1 MSISSAISTAQQIFN
16 NTGTQTSVTS
26 TNIANTQNANYAKRT
41 AVLVSNGSGALVA
54 MTSREQNQPLLRQTI
69 ASTSLASGQ
78 STLATGLEEIRSL
91 LGGNDYETSMSTK
104 MTALLNNIGA
114 YAAKPSEATLA
125 STVVSSAQDVVNTL
139 NTTSSELQAIRAR
152 ADAEIKTQVDKL
164 NNLLGQFET
173 ANTAIMQA
181 EAIGKQNNDAL
192 DTRDSLVKQ
201 ISEITGVS
209 STIRAGNDMALYT
222 SDGTTLFE
230 TIPRTVGF
238 TATKTYTAA
247 MTGYAV
253 TIDGVAV
260 KAGVG
265 GDTSASGSLQALLQI
280 RDDVAPKYQSQLD
293 EMARGL
299 ITAFA
304 EALPSDPEGTFGAI
318 AGLFTYKDASGV
330 EQFDVP
336 ASGMVDHDY
345 DNDGIIDATLPGSS
359 GLGGRIMVNSAL
371 VPPTGVPTLLRDGGI
386 NGDASYE
393 WNTNKDSSYSA
404 LLDRYVQ
411 MMQANQSFDEI
422 SGGTDIDLM
431 SYASDS
437 TGWLEALR
445 SSSTT
450 ATETK
455 SAMQSRAAEA
465 LSSET
470 GVSLDEELSLLLDIE
485 QSYKAATKLVST
497 IDEMISALMNAAG

>member
-54 MTSREQNQPLLRQTI
+54 MTSREQNEPLLRQTI

-91 LGGNDYETSMSTK
+91 LGGNDYELSMSTT
-104 MTALLNNIGA
+104 MTTLLNNLGA

-125 STVVSSAQDVVNTL
+125 ATVVSSAQDVVNTL
-139 NTTSSELQAIRAR
+139 KTTSNELQAIRAR
-152 ADAEIKTQVDKL
+152 TDAEIKTQVDKL

-181 EAIGKQNNDAL
+181 EAIGKQDNDAL

-209 STIRAGNDMALYT
+209 TTVRVGNDMALYT

-230 TIPRTVGF
+230 TIPRTVSF
-238 TATKTYTAA
+238 TPTTTYTAA
-247 MTGYAV
+247 TNGYAV
-253 TIDGVAV
+253 TIDGVEV

-280 RDDVAPKYQSQLD
+280 RDEVAPTFQSQLD
-293 EMARGL
+293 EIARGL
-299 ITAFA
+299 IVSFA
-304 EALPSDPEGTFGAI
+304 ETGPNDDQPAM
-318 AGLFTYKDASGV
+318 AGLFTNGV
-330 EQFDVP
+330 D
-336 ASGMVDHDY
+336 STVDD
-345 DNDGIIDATLPGSS
+345 
-359 GLGGRIMVNSAL
+359 
-371 VPPTGVPTLLRDGGI
+371 TGVAQVGLAASISVNADVKETPTLLRDGGI
-386 NGDASYE
+386 NGAAYV
-393 WNTNKDSSYSA
+393 WNETPATGPAPSGYSK
-404 LLDRYVQ
+404 LIDHYSE
-411 MMQANQSFDEI
+411 MMQAKQTFDE
-422 SGGTDIDLM
+422 STGVGGADIDLM

>member
-41 AVLVSNGSGALVA
+41 AVLVSNGNGALVA
-54 MTSREQNQPLLRQTI
+54 STTREQNQPLLRQTI

-91 LGGNDYETSMSTK
+91 LGGNDYELSMSTT
-104 MTALLNNIGA
+104 MTTLLNNLGA

-125 STVVSSAQDVVNTL
+125 ATVVSSAQDVVNTL
-139 NTTSSELQAIRAR
+139 KTTSNELQAIRAR
-152 ADAEIKTQVDKL
+152 TDAEIKTQVDKL

-181 EAIGKQNNDAL
+181 EAIGKQDNNAL
-192 DTRDSLVKQ
+192 DTRDSLLKQ

-209 STIRAGNDMALYT
+209 STIRTGNDMALYT

-230 TIPRTVGF
+230 TIPRTVSF
-238 TATKTYTAA
+238 TPTKTYTAA
-247 MTGYAV
+247 TNGNAV
-253 TIDGVAV
+253 TIDGVEV

-280 RDDVAPKYQSQLD
+280 RNEVAPTFQSQLD
-293 EMARGL
+293 EIARGL
-299 ITAFA
+299 IVSFA
-304 EALPSDPEGTFGAI
+304 ETGPNDDQPAM
-318 AGLFTYKDASGV
+318 AGLFTNGVDSTVDDTGVAQVGLAASI
-330 EQFDVP
+330 
-336 ASGMVDHDY
+336 S
-345 DNDGIIDATLPGSS
+345 
-359 GLGGRIMVNSAL
+359 VNAL
-371 VPPTGVPTLLRDGGI
+371 VKETPTLLRDGGI
-386 NGDASYE
+386 NGTAYE
-393 WNTNKDSSYSA
+393 WNPTSASGYATLIDHYSE
-404 LLDRYVQ
+404 
-411 MMQANQSFDEI
+411 MMQAKQTFDETTGV
-422 SGGTDIDLM
+422 GGTDIDLM

-445 SSSTT
+445 SSSST

-497 IDEMISALMNAAG
+497 IDEMISALLTAAG

>member
-1 MSISSAISTAQQIFN
+1 MSISSALSTTKQIFS

-26 TNIANTQNANYAKRT
+26 TNMANTQNANYAKRT
-41 AVLVSNGSGALVA
+41 AVLASSGNGAVVA
-54 MTSREQNQPLLRQTI
+54 TISREQNEPLLRQSIT
-69 ASTSLASGQ
+69 STSLASGQ

-91 LGGNDYETSMSTK
+91 LGGNDYELSMSAK

-114 YAAKPSEATLA
+114 YSAKPSESTLA

-139 NTTSSELQAIRAR
+139 NTTSNELQAIRAR
-152 ADAEIKTQVDKL
+152 ADAEMKTQVDKL

-181 EAIGKQNNDAL
+181 AAMGTQDNNAL

-201 ISEITGVS
+201 ISEIVGIS

-222 SDGTTLFE
+222 TDGTTLFE
-230 TIPRTVGF
+230 TIPRKVDF
-238 TATKTYTAA
+238 TATTTYTAD
-247 MTGYAV
+247 TVGQKI
-253 TIDGVAV
+253 TIDGEEL

-265 GDTSASGSLQALLQI
+265 GDTSASGSLQALRQI
-280 RDDVAPKYQSQLD
+280 RDGVAVTYQSQLD

-299 ITAFA
+299 VKAFA
-304 EALPSDPEGTFGAI
+304 EVLPTDPAGSFGAV
-318 AGLFTYKDASGV
+318 AGLFTYKEGGA

-336 ASGMVDHDY
+336 S
-345 DNDGIIDATLPGSS
+345 DADST
-359 GLGGRIMVNSAL
+359 GLSARIMVSSAL
-371 VPPTGVPTLLRDGGI
+371 TPPTGVPTLLRDGGI
-386 NGDASYE
+386 NDAGYK
-393 WNTNKDSSYSA
+393 WNTNNDSSYSS
-404 LLDRYVQ
+404 LLDRYVG
-411 MMQANQSFDEI
+411 MMQASQTFDAA
-422 SGGTDIDLM
+422 SGGTDKDLM

-445 SSSTT
+445 SSSAT

-485 QSYKAATKLVST
+485 QSYKAASKLVST
-497 IDEMISALMNAAG
+497 IDEMLSALLNAAG

>member
-54 MTSREQNQPLLRQTI
+54 TVSREQNAPLLRQTI

-104 MTALLNNIGA
+104 MTTLLNNLGA

-125 STVVSSAQDVVNTL
+125 ETVVSSAQDVVNTL
-139 NTTSSELQAIRAR
+139 KTTSNELQAIRAR
-152 ADAEIKTQVDKL
+152 TDAEIKTQVDKL

-192 DTRDSLVKQ
+192 DTRDSLLKQ

-230 TIPRTVGF
+230 TIPRNVSF

-247 MTGYAV
+247 TVGYAV
-253 TIDGVAV
+253 TIDGVEV
-260 KAGVG
+260 KAGIG

-280 RDDVAPKYQSQLD
+280 RDQVAPTFQSQLD
-293 EMARGL
+293 EVARGL
-299 ITAFA
+299 IVSFA
-304 EALPSDPEGTFGAI
+304 ETGPNEDQPAM
-318 AGLFTYKDASGV
+318 AGLFTNGV
-330 EQFDVP
+330 
-336 ASGMVDHDY
+336 
-345 DNDGIIDATLPGSS
+345 DATVNDT
-359 GLGGRIMVNSAL
+359 GLAQVGLAASISVNAD
-371 VPPTGVPTLLRDGGI
+371 VKDKPTLLRDGGI
-386 NGDASYE
+386 NGTAYE
-393 WNTNKDSSYSA
+393 WNPTSASGYSK
-404 LLDRYVQ
+404 LIDHYSE
-411 MMQANQSFDEI
+411 MMQAKQTFDEATGV
-422 SGGTDIDLM
+422 GGTGIDLM

-445 SSSTT
+445 SSSST